1 MEMNPNKLKSDLR
14 KFRIA
19 TIILTL
25 LNVLFFLLIIGGF
38 AFIVKNKILDAGII
52 SLGIFLIILSS
63 IILGVVQMIFVF
75 IIMKYERKHLS
86 ISRAKTLDNFQ
97 MIMFTGIIGLWLWLP
112 NKNEID
118 EMINRNN
125 LNKNSEN

>member
-1 MEMNPNKLKSDLR
+1 MNPNKLKSDLR